1 MDSNQAYITL
11 IRDTYKDRSDDEIHA
26 ILQILYLLHKEFPN
40 ISLIEL
46 INRYIRYFNNNNNNN
61 NVSNIADDDSL
72 PELYKKSINISL
84 DNFNLYIKNLGLY
97 KFVAKTAAED
107 YEYYSDIFYQTL
119 SYITIQA
126 YIKNI
131 FQKYIKFEELIPLL
145 QNNKKIY
152 INIDRLIIEIEK
164 SYNSP
169 YALYFCQK
177 LLEMNNTYDK
187 NNILHV
193 YSYFDKYQIDYI
205 HKLNH
210 EVLYPLLYL
219 YIANYKYD
227 PNHISDIIIDD
238 IDHILG
244 KLYEQYIYEYNYGY
258 ENNYYLL
265 ISLILLVHIS
275 NTQDLN
281 IYSSIDS
288 KIQYIIENYFDKIKS
303 KIKSS
308 DIKLLDKNIIDG
320 LPSNRSMQG
329 NNKQEPQG
337 DNEQEPQEVPEQ
349 QPQEVPEQQPQ
360 EVPEQQP
367 QEVPEQQPREVP
379 EQQPQEVP
387 EQQPQE
393 VPEQQPQE
401 DRKQPIQNAL
411 WYRNKYILL
420 VIVLFIS
427 IPTIIIGLYY
437 SF

>member
-46 INRYIRYFNNNNNNN
+46 INRYIRYFNNNNN

-119 SYITIQA
+119 SYITIQT

-193 YSYFDKYQIDYI
+193 YSYFDKYQINYI

-367 QEVPEQQPREVP
+367 QE
-379 EQQPQEVP
+379 
-387 EQQPQE
+387 
-393 VPEQQPQE
+393 